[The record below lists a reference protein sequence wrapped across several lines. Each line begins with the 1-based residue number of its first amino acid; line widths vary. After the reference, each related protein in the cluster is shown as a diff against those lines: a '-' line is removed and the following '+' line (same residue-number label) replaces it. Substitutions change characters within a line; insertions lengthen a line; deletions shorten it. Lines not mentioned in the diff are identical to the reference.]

1 MIDYPAM
8 PYEKYYWLEINLIF
22 LFSQVQIIW
31 QIRLNILIKAA
42 SQTEVFIE
50 ETNAKSI
57 NFNTIFLIN
66 ILI

>member
-8 PYEKYYWLEINLIF
+8 PYEKYYWLEKYLIF